1 MRGLRYVSFLL
12 MSLIGLALAHAT
24 LVLGT
29 VESSPA
35 LPAAGEPFTL
45 SLGLE
50 DVTELPV
57 EDAFVLAEFRPQE
70 GEGDSAEPITAEFEE
85 AGTGTYIATATLP
98 EPGPYTLRLRDQT
111 FRQEEAVAE
120 LTFHVGE
127 GEANELSFVFPPT
140 ETGSQNPWLWILA
153 LGLPILAAA
162 VVTAV
167 VLLRTE
173 EPETASR

>member
-1 MRGLRYVSFLL
+1 MRGVRYVSFLL
-12 MSLIGLALAHAT
+12 MSLTGLALAHAT

-57 EDAFVLAEFRPQE
+57 EDAFVLAEFRPQ
-70 GEGDSAEPITAEFEE
+70 GKGDSAEPITAEFEE
-85 AGTGTYIATATLP
+85 AGAGTYTATATLP
-98 EPGPYTLRLRDQT
+98 EPGPYTLRLRDKT
-111 FRQEEAVAE
+111 FRQEEAVAD

-127 GEANELSFVFPPT
+127 GEVNEFSFVFPPT
-140 ETGSQNPWLWILA
+140 GTGSQNPWLWVLA